1 MALVSK
7 WRSDWPSLWR
17 DRFSRDLDDW
27 PRDWPRPGELM
38 ERFRSRDFDRDH
50 WWRDWPTDWPR
61 MDAIVPRV
69 SAYNGLKAWH
79 WKATMPSDGHPHPS
93 VSSGIPSASSAAPSR
108 PSPRWKD
115 PLVEEFPAEMRDGK
129 NGSRRIWTR
138 TEEEERKRSE
148 WRENR
153 WDAEEEG
160 EEPFF
165 SEEFYRAFPHL
176 RGAGMAINGWTR
188 RRGGPFDDKEFSSYL
203 DRFDRNWRDD
213 PFWRDLY
220 PRWAEPIFKD
230 GIDVKT
236 NIVNDNSRFAVE
248 IDTYQF
254 RPEELQVKTMDD
266 TLLIE
271 GRHEDVRDRENYTK
285 MYFVRKYLL
294 PADVEPHSISSHIDS
309 SGRLSVEAQKRWQ
322 AIEGERSIPI
332 ESGSRRYGSG
342 YGSRSSS
349 HSPRDRYY
357 ADSGR
362 GSANDQYRVE
372 SRSNGAAS
380 GGAYLSPNPRSD
392 GYRTEYE
399 KRETDANGMRHEA
412 RREEFREEFRRSGS
426 AANVL
431 SPLASPMLRNDS
443 RLSGGIGGNSS
454 AGEERRESSH
464 FRRTASASSREH
476 RSGGAFSGGGENLLR
491 PAEELGGRSSAFGTR
506 NVPIH
511 RG

>member
-61 MDAIVPRV
+61 MDAIVPR
-69 SAYNGLKAWH
+69 
-79 WKATMPSDGHPHPS
+79 
-93 VSSGIPSASSAAPSR
+93 
-108 PSPRWKD
+108 D
-115 PLVEEFPAEMRDGK
+115 PLVEEFPAEMRDGR
-129 NGSRRIWTR
+129 NGSRRMWTR
-138 TEEEERKRSE
+138 TEEEKRKRSE
-148 WRENR
+148 WRGNG

-176 RGAGMAINGWTR
+176 RGAGVAINGWTR

-254 RPEELQVKTMDD
+254 RPEELQ
-266 TLLIE
+266 
-271 GRHEDVRDRENYTK
+271 
-285 MYFVRKYLL
+285 YFVRKYLL

-372 SRSNGAAS
+372 SRANGAAS

-431 SPLASPMLRNDS
+431 PPLASPMLRTDS

-476 RSGGAFSGGGENLLR
+476 RSGGGAFSGGGENLLR

>member
-7 WRSDWPSLWR
+7 WRSDPFGRSDWPSLWR
-17 DRFSRDLDDW
+17 DRFSRDWDDW

-38 ERFRSRDFDRDH
+38 ERFRSRDFDRDR

-61 MDAIVPRV
+61 MDAIVPR
-69 SAYNGLKAWH
+69 
-79 WKATMPSDGHPHPS
+79 
-93 VSSGIPSASSAAPSR
+93 
-108 PSPRWKD
+108 
-115 PLVEEFPAEMRDGK
+115 
-129 NGSRRIWTR
+129 
-138 TEEEERKRSE
+138 
-148 WRENR
+148 
-153 WDAEEEG
+153 
-160 EEPFF
+160 
-165 SEEFYRAFPHL
+165 
-176 RGAGMAINGWTR
+176 
-188 RRGGPFDDKEFSSYL
+188 FSSHL

-236 NIVNDNSRFAVE
+236 NITNDSNRFAVE
-248 IDTYQF
+248 MDTYQF

-271 GRHEDVRDRENYTK
+271 GRHEDVRDRDNYTK
-285 MYFVRKYLL
+285 MYFVRKYQL
-294 PADVEPHSISSHIDS
+294 PADVESHSISSHIDS

-322 AIEGERSIPI
+322 AVEGERSIPI
-332 ESGSRRYGSG
+332 ESGSRRQGGG

-349 HSPRDRYY
+349 YSPRDRYY

-362 GSANDQYRVE
+362 GSANDYYRAE
-372 SRSNGAAS
+372 SRLNGAAN
-380 GGAYLSPNPRSD
+380 GGGGYLSPNPRSD
-392 GYRTEYE
+392 GYRTEFE

-431 SPLASPMLRNDS
+431 PPASPMLRTES
-443 RLSGGIGGNSS
+443 RLSGAVGANASS
-454 AGEERRESSH
+454 GEERRESSH
-464 FRRTASASSREH
+464 FRRTASAASREY
-476 RSGGAFSGGGENLLR
+476 RSGGAFAGGENLLR
-491 PAEELGGRSSAFGTR
+491 TAEELGGRSSAFGTR

>member
-61 MDAIVPRV
+61 MDAIVPR
-69 SAYNGLKAWH
+69 
-79 WKATMPSDGHPHPS
+79 
-93 VSSGIPSASSAAPSR
+93 
-108 PSPRWKD
+108 
-115 PLVEEFPAEMRDGK
+115 
-129 NGSRRIWTR
+129 
-138 TEEEERKRSE
+138 
-148 WRENR
+148 
-153 WDAEEEG
+153 
-160 EEPFF
+160 
-165 SEEFYRAFPHL
+165 
-176 RGAGMAINGWTR
+176 
-188 RRGGPFDDKEFSSYL
+188 FSSYL

-254 RPEELQVKTMDD
+254 RPEELQ
-266 TLLIE
+266 
-271 GRHEDVRDRENYTK
+271 DVRDRENYTK

-372 SRSNGAAS
+372 SRANGAAS

-431 SPLASPMLRNDS
+431 PPLASPMLRTDS

-476 RSGGAFSGGGENLLR
+476 RSGGGAFSGGGENLLR